1 LEHFYQ
7 NIPGWFDYQ
16 DIYKHMVE
24 IAPDPARFV
33 EIGSYLGRS
42 AAFMAVEIANS
53 QKRIEFTC
61 VDVWTNHHVYVENDV
76 RAFVT
81 NMQPAR
87 DYYDAIIAKSVHA
100 AAAFADKALDFV
112 WIDGDHELQA
122 VRDDIRTWLPKVKSG
137 GWIGGHDYTAGPASV
152 GQAVRELISDFQL
165 YPMEKAEHSSWM
177 HKVP

>member
-1 LEHFYQ
+1 MSML
-7 NIPGWFDYQ
+7 
-16 DIYKHMVE
+16 KM
-24 IAPDPARFV
+24 
-33 EIGSYLGRS
+33 
-42 AAFMAVEIANS
+42 M
-53 QKRIEFTC
+53 C
-61 VDVWTNHHVYVENDV
+61 VH
-76 RAFVT
+76 FVT
-81 NMQPAR
+81 NMQPVR